1 MSQPVKPGRMSNVP
15 RGLWL
20 RAAGIVAPSLV
31 ALLGLAG
38 VTAPPALSIRDAR
51 EALEY
56 ASSRSE
62 EYTRELVLAQRY
74 SEQSLERRASE
85 VLDALRSKTPAHL
98 DIVVAQ
104 GAVQLACARAGLQ
117 LSSLV
122 VGGTRD
128 PLLASTRDRIVVQTF
143 EIVARGTLTASVR
156 LQEELHALGYPSCVL
171 QAQLSFELESRQSVD
186 VHLRLGLF
194 HFAPLPPSD
203 PSSSTEPSPDSP

>member
-1 MSQPVKPGRMSNVP
+1 MSRSAKLGRMSNVP

-20 RAAGIVAPSLV
+20 RAAGVVAPSLV

-51 EALEY
+51 ESLEY

-62 EYTRELVLAQRY
+62 EYEREQAVAQRY
-74 SEQSLERRASE
+74 AENALERRALE
-85 VLDALRSKTPAHL
+85 VLEALRSKTPARL

-104 GAVQLACARAGLQ
+104 GAVQLACERAGLE
-117 LSSLV
+117 LSSLAA
-122 VGGTRD
+122 GATRD

-143 EIVARGTLTASVR
+143 ELVGQGPLAASVR
-156 LQEELHALGYPSCVL
+156 LQEELHALGYPNCVL
-171 QAQLSFELESRQSVD
+171 QAQLSFELESRQRVD

-194 HFAPLPPSD
+194 HFAPLPPID
-203 PSSSTEPSPDSP
+203 TASSTESSPDSP